1 MFYGKCGEFGICN
14 STKRPIC
21 SCLKGSKPRNAEEW
35 SRGNWSSGC
44 FRTTPLQCQRD
55 NNNGSGAGQGDDRF
69 LEMKMIKVPA
79 FPDRSSIVN
88 GQCKDQCLKNCSC
101 VAYTYDSGIGCMMWS
116 GDLIDVQESSRGVDL
131 YIHKGKSSKVIVI
144 TTVIAGMVVIT
155 ISALFL
161 RCRML
166 KHKSCFFLLPHVAE
180 LAPLTDS
187 HLCILSSA
195 GVFNRLATIGELA
208 LLISSQLSFLA
219 KLAACTLES
228 SHSFLEAPPSAY
240 SSFTNY
246 IKHVTNLVQTKLS
259 NKTLAESNNKTVA
272 YAPAATCK
280 AWAASPTSWSAWKPT
295 STLGIATNNF
305 NPAKKLG

>member
-131 YIHKGKSSKVIVI
+131 YI
-144 TTVIAGMVVIT
+144 
-155 ISALFL
+155 
-161 RCRML
+161 R
-166 KHKSCFFLLPHVAE
+166 LPASE
-180 LAPLTDS
+180 L
-187 HLCILSSA
+187 
-195 GVFNRLATIGELA
+195 
-208 LLISSQLSFLA
+208 
-219 KLAACTLES
+219 
-228 SHSFLEAPPSAY
+228 
-240 SSFTNY
+240 
-246 IKHVTNLVQTKLS
+246 IKFS
-259 NKTLAESNNKTVA
+259 
-272 YAPAATCK
+272 
-280 AWAASPTSWSAWKPT
+280 
-295 STLGIATNNF
+295 
-305 NPAKKLG
+305 